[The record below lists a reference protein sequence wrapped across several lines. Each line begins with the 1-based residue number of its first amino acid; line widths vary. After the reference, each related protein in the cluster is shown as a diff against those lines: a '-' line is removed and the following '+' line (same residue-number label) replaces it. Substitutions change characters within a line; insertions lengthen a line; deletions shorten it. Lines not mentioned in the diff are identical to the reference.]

1 MHPMNYPA
9 QRHRDL
15 LAEAERDSRAAQVRA
30 MHRASRRVE
39 RAARRLE
46 RAQASAR
53 RVRSAVRP
61 AA

>member
-1 MHPMNYPA
+1 MHPTNYPA
-9 QRHRDL
+9 QRHREL
-15 LAEAERDSRAAQVRA
+15 LAQAERDSRAAQVRA
-30 MHRASRRVE
+30 MHRASRRVQ

-61 AA
+61 VA

>member
-1 MHPMNYPA
+1 MQPINYPA

-30 MHRASRRVE
+30 MHRASRRVQ
-39 RAARRLE
+39 RATRRLE

-61 AA
+61 VA